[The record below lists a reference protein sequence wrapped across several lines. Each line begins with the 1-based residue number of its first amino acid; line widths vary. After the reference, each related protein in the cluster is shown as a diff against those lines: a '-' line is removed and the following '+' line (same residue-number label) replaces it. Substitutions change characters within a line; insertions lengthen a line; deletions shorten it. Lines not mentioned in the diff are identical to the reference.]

1 MEKKINVELTI
12 EEVGIIEDVLN
23 RELDVLKDEIK
34 RFIDESEIIKLD
46 TKHIEY
52 IKNTVGLERLSENLR
67 DIAYA
72 RLEEPDATLKELGEK
87 LSSPV
92 GKSGVNHRLRKL
104 SQIAQD
110 IREKGH
116 L

>member
-46 TKHIEY
+46 TKHIL
-52 IKNTVGLERLSENLR
+52 TQ
-67 DIAYA
+67 
-72 RLEEPDATLKELGEK
+72 LK
-87 LSSPV
+87 
-92 GKSGVNHRLRKL
+92 R
-104 SQIAQD
+104 
-110 IREKGH
+110 
-116 L
+116 

>member
-1 MEKKINVELTI
+1 MENKINVELTI

-52 IKNTVGLERLSENLR
+52 IKNILTQ
-67 DIAYA
+67 
-72 RLEEPDATLKELGEK
+72 LK
-87 LSSPV
+87 
-92 GKSGVNHRLRKL
+92 R
-104 SQIAQD
+104 
-110 IREKGH
+110 
-116 L
+116 

>member
-46 TKHIEY
+46 TKHIED
-52 IKNTVGLERLSENLR
+52 IKNILTQ
-67 DIAYA
+67 
-72 RLEEPDATLKELGEK
+72 LK
-87 LSSPV
+87 
-92 GKSGVNHRLRKL
+92 R
-104 SQIAQD
+104 
-110 IREKGH
+110 
-116 L
+116 

>member
-52 IKNTVGLERLSENLR
+52 IKNILTQ
-67 DIAYA
+67 
-72 RLEEPDATLKELGEK
+72 LK
-87 LSSPV
+87 
-92 GKSGVNHRLRKL
+92 R
-104 SQIAQD
+104 
-110 IREKGH
+110 
-116 L
+116 